1 MSNKAH
7 FAWNLKEF
15 QRYWKLFW
23 LYLAFFKESMRNYV
37 RQLLRKHFLNNC
49 VQWCNKRGGDEMCEQ
64 IQTEYRAYIIFS
76 PLMEPSQWFYLKVIS
91 TMVTTKVNIC
101 NTGSKKIT
109 EIAHKSLRMLFSSIY
124 GLCGIDSITDQIP
137 VGSNQLL
144 LSHFRSK

>member
-1 MSNKAH
+1 MDTFARNTNPPINAIRCLLYEMSNKAH

-76 PLMEPSQWFYLKVIS
+76 PLMEPS
-91 TMVTTKVNIC
+91 
-101 NTGSKKIT
+101 
-109 EIAHKSLRMLFSSIY
+109 
-124 GLCGIDSITDQIP
+124 
-137 VGSNQLL
+137 
-144 LSHFRSK
+144 